1 MCFVM
6 GEKERERNKTTTK
19 ESSFGLPRNNDDLY
33 NQMASRVLL
42 QLFKRIVHLKTRFD
56 MERDF
61 N

>member
-1 MCFVM
+1 M

-19 ESSFGLPRNNDDLY
+19 ESSFGLPWNNDDLY
-33 NQMASRVLL
+33 NQMTFL